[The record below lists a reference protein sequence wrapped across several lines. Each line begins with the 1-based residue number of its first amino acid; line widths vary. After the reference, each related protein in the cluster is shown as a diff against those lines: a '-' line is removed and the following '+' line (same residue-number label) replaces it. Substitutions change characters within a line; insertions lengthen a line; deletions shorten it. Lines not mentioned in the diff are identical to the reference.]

1 MWRGSA
7 ELAAQAFLHLPRAI
21 VVVDEAGTVL
31 ALNGAAER
39 LTGWKE
45 TDALG
50 RPCADILE
58 VRTEQG
64 ANLFAPEGP
73 LRQAFDLERVVEAP
87 EAFLIRL
94 RTGEDPV
101 RVSFLVAPFGG
112 KGERRALIA
121 LEDLGP
127 AQEVIRA
134 KDALI
139 LAASHE
145 LKTPITVLKANSELL
160 RDYALT
166 EPQRHDLAG
175 EIHLQ
180 VERMEKLLDDILSVS
195 RIDSGLVPLELG
207 RVELRRVVER
217 VCEELQPMLAQR
229 RLRTEI
235 QQPLPL
241 VLGEERKLHQILI
254 NLGTN
259 AIKYSRPGSEVL
271 LRVASE
277 GRQVR
282 VELRDQ
288 GVGIRK
294 QDQRRVFQKFFR
306 VNDPAVRR
314 VRGTGLGLYI
324 VRSLVEM
331 LGGQVEVRSRY
342 GRGTSFIVWLPQAD
356 GVSPARARRWP
367 RRRGARPASQAASS
381 VR

>member
-1 MWRGSA
+1 MGSA
-7 ELAAQAFLHLPRAI
+7 DLLVQAFLHLPRAA

-31 ALNGAAER
+31 ALNGAAQR
-39 LTGWKE
+39 LTGWKGP
-45 TDALG
+45 DALG

-58 VRTEQG
+58 VRTEEG
-64 ANLFAPEGP
+64 ANLCAPEGP
-73 LRQAFDLERVVEAP
+73 LREAFDLARVVEAP
-87 EAFLIRL
+87 EALLFRL
-94 RTGEDPV
+94 RTGDDPV
-101 RVSFLVAPFGG
+101 RVSFLVAPFGA

-127 AQEVIRA
+127 AQEAIRA

-160 RDYALT
+160 RDYALS
-166 EPQRHDLAG
+166 EPQRKELAG
-175 EIHLQ
+175 EIHVQ
-180 VERMEKLLDDILSVS
+180 VERMEKLLDDIQSVS

-207 RVELRRVVER
+207 QVQLGRVVER
-217 VCEELQPMLAQR
+217 VCAELQPMLDQR

-235 QQPLPL
+235 QHPLPP

-294 QDQRRVFQKFFR
+294 KDQRRVFQKFFR

-356 GVSPARARRWP
+356 AVSPTGAP
-367 RRRGARPASQAASS
+367 LGRRRGARPAQRAASP